1 MRLCA
6 AALPLLLLAGCA
18 VRMGEVEHYVGPVL
32 FRFRAPDATV
42 GAVNQVVRLGLSAEV
57 GRQWGVAAGVVDRVA
72 VVAAS
77 PATANGEPGVVTP
90 HWRMPLSFLRP
101 PAAGEWNLSLLY
113 LRVEGMPRA
122 MLVMRRM
129 YGVETTMGT
138 ETNAASIGWTART
151 LVEPPDDAFSVVR
164 FDSRRPMET
173 VAVTWSEHAPPDP
186 AAWISNK
193 EVAP

>member
-72 VVAAS
+72 VVAG
-77 PATANGEPGVVTP
+77 PATAGREPGPVTP

-101 PAAGEWNLSLLY
+101 PTAGEWNLSLLY
-113 LRVEGMPRA
+113 LRVEGTPKA
-122 MLVMRRM
+122 ILVMRRM
-129 YGVETTMGT
+129 YGVEMTAGT
-138 ETNAASIGWTART
+138 ETNAASIGWTACT